1 MISKTKFLLDEKMI
15 KSLCQS
21 AGIENIKEIRP
32 LGDGEYNAVYEIS
45 ADRKYALKIAPDANT
60 QVLTYE
66 KGMMKAELY
75 WYDILRKNTSIRVPE
90 IYYSDLSRKLINAD
104 WFVMEKLEGVPKNR
118 FAFTPQEK
126 EEASGAL
133 AKMAAEIHNISGD
146 KFGYVQNKMYDN
158 WYFALRAAA
167 EDLAED
173 CCKKGRT
180 SRRGKKFINYIDR
193 HRSIFEKAPCTMVN
207 YDIWDTNIIC
217 RRRNGNVE
225 YAWIDPE
232 RSFWGDP
239 VFDFCCLDFLTPLGS
254 KKSLAVH
261 NKYAKI
267 GIGAGREEKIRY
279 AASLAMMAFIMETER
294 YYRYTPRHF
303 GWWRN
308 TLCSAQLYRT
318 AFKELGK

>member
-126 EEASGAL
+126 EEEAERLQKWPPKSIISAAINSDMCRIKCMITGILPCAPQRKIL
-133 AKMAAEIHNISGD
+133 PRTAAKKAE
-146 KFGYVQNKMYDN
+146 Q
-158 WYFALRAAA
+158 AAA
-167 EDLAED
+167 E
-173 CCKKGRT
+173 KN
-180 SRRGKKFINYIDR
+180 S
-193 HRSIFEKAPCTMVN
+193 
-207 YDIWDTNIIC
+207 
-217 RRRNGNVE
+217 
-225 YAWIDPE
+225 
-232 RSFWGDP
+232 
-239 VFDFCCLDFLTPLGS
+239 
-254 KKSLAVH
+254 
-261 NKYAKI
+261 
-267 GIGAGREEKIRY
+267 
-279 AASLAMMAFIMETER
+279 
-294 YYRYTPRHF
+294 
-303 GWWRN
+303 
-308 TLCSAQLYRT
+308 
-318 AFKELGK
+318 